1 MEQTIIA
8 YLYEFNDYKL
18 KCYPFVE
25 SDLCIVMKLTPE
37 LIIIKEKSAYV
48 REIHSTTKNQLN
60 HSTS

>member
-18 KCYPFVE
+18 KCYTFVE

-37 LIIIKEKSAYV
+37 FDNNQRKKRIRA
-48 REIHSTTKNQLN
+48 EIHVTTKNQPTK
-60 HSTS
+60 S